1 MRIKAV
7 GSFSST
13 FGLYDKFCLR
23 GTVDSC
29 LCRCLF
35 WRSPMAEGRKG
46 MTKVSLP
53 LKLMR
58 RELIVCPPKV
68 FVLPFGNRHF
78 MSEAA
83 GLKGVATF

>member
-7 GSFSST
+7 GSFLSS

-23 GTVDSC
+23 GTVESC

-46 MTKVSLP
+46 MTKVTLP
-53 LKLMR
+53 LKPMR
-58 RELIVCPPKV
+58 RQLVVSPPKV
-68 FVLPFGNRHF
+68 FVLPFGIRRF
-78 MSEAA
+78 M
-83 GLKGVATF
+83 LQKLQVATF